1 MIGRSAADLSPG
13 FVDPVLD
20 AQGSFRAILDA
31 MARPGTIHRP
41 AKLPPAAGPLG
52 PAAAA
57 VCLTLMDLDTPVWL
71 DGAAQPAAAYLGF
84 HCGSPVVADPA
95 AASFAVIADA
105 RSVGPLDRFAIGE
118 ADYPDRSATLIVQ
131 VAALAASG
139 GYRLSG
145 PGIASQARLLVD
157 GLDPAFA
164 GQWQSNTARYPLGVD
179 VIFAA
184 ADTVAALPRTTRLEE

>member
-1 MIGRSAADLSPG
+1 MTGRSAADLAPG
-13 FVDPVLD
+13 FADPVLD

-31 MARPGTIHRP
+31 MARPGSIHRL

-52 PAAAA
+52 PATAA

-71 DGAAQPAAAYLGF
+71 DGTARPAAAYLGF
-84 HCGSPVVADPA
+84 HCGSPVVGDPA
-95 AASFAVIADA
+95 EATFAVIADG
-105 RSVGPLDRFAIGE
+105 RSLPSFDRFAIGD

-131 VAALAASG
+131 VTGLAGAG

-145 PGIASQARLLVD
+145 PGIASEARLSVD

-164 GQWQSNTARYPLGVD
+164 GQWQRNAARYPLGVD